1 MIIKLEPVFFDKIW
15 GGSKLK
21 RNYNFNVSETCGEC
35 WGISAHKSASSKV
48 LHKEF
53 YGLTLRDLYKKHREL
68 FGHYEKDEFP
78 ILVKVIDALENLSIQ
93 VHPDD
98 NYAKQFDS
106 LGKEECWYILD
117 TEPNTDII
125 VGHNA
130 TSKDEFAKAIK
141 AGTLETLVNQ
151 FPIKKNDFF
160 YIEAGTLHAI
170 CGGTTILE
178 VQQSSDITYRV
189 YDYNR
194 LQDGKPR
201 DLHVKEALDVVD
213 IPGKEVITEHNDR
226 FFSYEILSNTT
237 LTKHTSAKHGDYVFI
252 IEGEGHFDKTPVR
265 KGDFLMV
272 PSNNDYSVFGNLT
285 YQKSTF

>member
-15 GGSKLK
+15 GGKKLK
-21 RNYNFNVSETCGEC
+21 QNYNFPVSDTCGEC

-53 YGLTLRDLYKKHREL
+53 YGLTLRELYKEHREL
-68 FGHYEKDEFP
+68 FGHYKEDEFP
-78 ILVKVIDALENLSIQ
+78 ILVKVIDASDNLSIQ
-93 VHPDD
+93 VHPED

-117 TEPNTDII
+117 TDPGTDII
-125 VGHNA
+125 IGHKA
-130 TSKDEFAKAIK
+130 TTKDEFEKSIEN
-141 AGTLETLVNQ
+141 GTLENLCKQ
-151 FPIKKNDFF
+151 FPVKKGDFF

-170 CGGTTILE
+170 CKGTTILE

-201 DLHVKEALDVVD
+201 DLHVKEALDVVHIPDKELVTKHKETFFKYD
-213 IPGKEVITEHNDR
+213 IIT
-226 FFSYEILSNTT
+226 NTT
-237 LTKHTSAKHGDYVFI
+237 LSKQKASKYGDYIFI

-265 KGDFLMV
+265 KGDFLMIN
-272 PSNNDYSVFGNLT
+272 SGADYTVFGNIK
-285 YQKSTF
+285 YQISTF